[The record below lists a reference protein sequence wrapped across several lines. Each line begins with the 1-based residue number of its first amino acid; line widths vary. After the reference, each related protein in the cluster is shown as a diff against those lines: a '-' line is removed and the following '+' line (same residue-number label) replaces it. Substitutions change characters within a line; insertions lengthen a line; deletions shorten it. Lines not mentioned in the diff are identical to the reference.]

1 MAETGTPAAQ
11 VPLRRG
17 DILEL
22 ELLSWGRLGEA
33 MARGPGGRDIFVF
46 GGIPGERVRAEVVAI
61 RRQYAAAQVV
71 EALAASDDRVA
82 PPCPYFGE
90 CTGCQWQHIRYEAQL
105 TAKKGIVEDAMRR
118 IGRFRQLPVGDVLP
132 SPRQFYYRNHARFNV
147 WRSSG
152 ALGFTHRERRRFVR
166 IDRCML
172 MGEQVNRALAA
183 LQGKCGATSQLSIR
197 ASDATGD
204 YLVQPALERPD
215 IGLAT
220 GQKRYRETVAGRE
233 FWVASPSFFQV
244 NTAQAARLAEL
255 VRDGLGLSGT
265 ETVVDAYGG
274 VGTFAAL
281 LASDAARI
289 IAIEES
295 GAAVADARENAA
307 GLDNVRF
314 VTGKVEDILPELDEA
329 PDAVILDPARAG
341 CQAAVL
347 EALLRL
353 MPGRIAYV
361 SCNPETLAR
370 DLATLCRA
378 YRVESLQPVD
388 MFPQTH
394 HIECVAVLAPKPAGA
409 GIVLASASPR
419 RWELLS
425 GLGLDFA
432 VAPSNIPEEQA
443 PGESPEQM
451 VRRLAQEKALAAA
464 ALAGAQSGYYVGADS
479 TVVLDGAAIAKP
491 ADAAE
496 ARAMLTR
503 LRGTA
508 HQVITGLTVYDAAT
522 GRCLTESLAAD
533 VTMRQF
539 SDAEMERS
547 IASGTPMDK
556 AGAYAI
562 QDAEFRPARLE
573 RGCYSNV
580 MGLPLCRVTAMLA
593 DLGGPLP
600 DWAGASV
607 PAGCTEGCP
616 LASDSR
622 VAPSGVSPSGVAP

>member
-1 MAETGTPAAQ
+1 MAELGTAAAQ
-11 VPLRRG
+11 ASAALRRG

-33 MARGPGGRDIFVF
+33 MAREPGGGDVFVF
-46 GGIPGERVRAEVVAI
+46 GGIPGERVLAEVVAV
-61 RRQYAAAQVV
+61 RRKYVAAQVV
-71 EALAASDDRVA
+71 RVITASGDRIA
-82 PPCPYFGE
+82 PPCRYFGE
-90 CTGCQWQHIRYEAQL
+90 CTGCQWQHIRYERQL
-105 TAKKGIVEDAMRR
+105 AAKGDIVRDAMRR

-132 SPRQFYYRNHARFNV
+132 APRQFYYRNHARFNV

-172 MGEQVNRALAA
+172 MGEKVNEALAE

-204 YLVQPALERPD
+204 YLVQPALNGPD
-215 IGLAT
+215 IGLVT
-220 GQKRYRETVAGRE
+220 GQKRYRESVAGRE

-255 VRDGLGLSGT
+255 VRDGLRLSGK

-295 GAAVADARENAA
+295 SAAVADARENAA

-314 VTGKVEDILPELDEA
+314 VTGKVEDILPELGVA
-329 PDAVILDPARAG
+329 PDAVILDPARSG

-353 MPGRIAYV
+353 RPGRIAYV

-394 HIECVAVLAPKPAGA
+394 HIECVSVLAPKPAGA

-419 RWELLS
+419 RRELLS
-425 GLGLDFA
+425 GLGLEFA
-432 VAPSNIPEEQA
+432 VAPSNIPEEPA
-443 PGESPEQM
+443 PEESPEEM
-451 VRRLAQEKALAAA
+451 VRRLAEEKALAAA
-464 ALAGAQSGYYVGADS
+464 AQSGAESGYYVGADS

-508 HQVITGLTVYDAAT
+508 HQVITGLAVYDAAT
-522 GRCLTESLAAD
+522 GRCLTEATAAD
-533 VTMRQF
+533 VAMREF

-562 QDAEFRPARLE
+562 QDEEFRPARLE

-580 MGLPLCRVTAMLA
+580 MGLPLCRVVALLA
-593 DLGGPLP
+593 DLGCPLP
-600 DWAGASV
+600 DLAGASV

-616 LASDSR
+616 LASDR
-622 VAPSGVSPSGVAP
+622 GVTP